1 VAQRPFLS
9 TATRDGSQPPPL
21 ALVAPGGGAAGT
33 PASAVTAT
41 KACAGVRFGPGT
53 LLPLPY
59 KESSWPEDHLSR
71 KDATRAT
78 WRGAPKSASTGG
90 EGVAMARPGCG
101 RPALA
106 FTSTCYT
113 SPRPTAGSQHKSR
126 SSTAAIPDTARRR
139 QGPLFPGQAGSLA
152 SSCLRRWIT
161 ARVQRWGAPAS
172 PPCSPCDQH
181 QNGATAKTR
190 IQRRDARLAPGLDGA
205 ARGRAPF

>member
-33 PASAVTAT
+33 PASAATAT

-59 KESSWPEDHLSR
+59 KESSWPEDHLPR
-71 KDATRAT
+71 NDATRAT
-78 WRGAPKSASTGG
+78 RRGAPTSASTGG

-113 SPRPTAGSQHKSR
+113 SPRHHGRLTAQDTFSHGGSPRNSAASAGSPVPRPGRLPRKLL
-126 SSTAAIPDTARRR
+126 STAVDH
-139 QGPLFPGQAGSLA
+139 GPGSALGCAGSANVFSL
-152 SSCLRRWIT
+152 
-161 ARVQRWGAPAS
+161 
-172 PPCSPCDQH
+172 
-181 QNGATAKTR
+181 
-190 IQRRDARLAPGLDGA
+190 
-205 ARGRAPF
+205 